1 VAPRQSGHVLVIDLA
16 KIPIHGMTLE
26 TEVEPALL
34 QLPQDELVT
43 RPICVQADLA
53 KVTEQV
59 YVQGRISGIVTV
71 PCSRCLEMVDDRF
84 VAAFQVAFLP
94 PGMRGVDDEENRG
107 DVSDDLDLYIHDGI
121 RLDLLPLV
129 RDQVVVSLPVQTLC
143 RADCAGLCQVC
154 GGNRNEQPCACQES
168 SGDPRFAVLKRLTM
182 PESS

>member
-1 VAPRQSGHVLVIDLA
+1 MAPRQSGHVLVIDLA

-84 VAAFQVAFLP
+84 EAAFQAAFLP

-154 GGNRNEQPCACQES
+154 GGNRNEQPCACQEA